1 METCGNIWVKILNLA
16 YFHTISVFLDPPM
29 VGLTMLYAKQAVEA
43 EVLIALK
50 RVKGRCVLVGDPCQ
64 LPATVFQRPGL

>member
-1 METCGNIWVKILNLA
+1 MGQNIKSCIFPFN
-16 YFHTISVFLDPPM
+16 FSFFLDPPM
-29 VGLTMLYAKQAVEA
+29 VGLTMLYVNQAVEA